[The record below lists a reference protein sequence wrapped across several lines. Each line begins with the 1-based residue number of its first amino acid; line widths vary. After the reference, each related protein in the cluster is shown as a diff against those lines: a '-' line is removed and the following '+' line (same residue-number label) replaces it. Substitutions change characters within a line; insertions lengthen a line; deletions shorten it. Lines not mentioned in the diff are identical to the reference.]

1 MPVPAACTARRA
13 IRSLCGFPTPPPP
26 RPPDKL
32 AAGASPAQ
40 RPGPNCTSPA
50 RSANDPND
58 TASQR
63 RPVFVVETSDSVA
76 PKGDSMQHKS
86 VPLLI
91 KSADDDSGTFTG
103 LASVFD
109 NLDHDGDIVRRGAFS
124 KSLGSGTRRYR

>member
-1 MPVPAACTARRA
+1 MNTFRMELLSPGWRLLSTVPTSCWTGRSGRQPAA
-13 IRSLCGFPTPPPP
+13 GPNY
-26 RPPDKL
+26 
-32 AAGASPAQ
+32 ASP
-40 RPGPNCTSPA
+40 P

-58 TASQR
+58 TASR
-63 RPVFVVETSDSVA
+63 LPPVSWSILRSRCPER
-76 PKGDSMQHKS
+76 DSMQHKS